1 MEADLVE
8 ATEKPLSAELG
19 LALTASLALAACGGS
34 ESDPSRPALVPVPNP
49 LTDIEASRFLAQA
62 GFGGK
67 YEDIDR
73 LKSMG
78 YEGWLAQ
85 QINEAPAPSRWA
97 YGMQLKSNDLP
108 AFQNW
113 QVLPNILWQSIFT
126 GKDVLQQRMTLALSE
141 IFVISYSGVDVAGP
155 VKALV
160 MAHFM
165 DLLQK
170 NAFGNFRQ
178 LLEDVT
184 LSIAMGRMLG
194 TLGNL
199 KEDNKGRRPDEN
211 YAREVMQ
218 LFTIGLYELNLDGSL
233 KKDSNG
239 QPIETYTLDT
249 VSNLARVFTGWTAP
263 LQFNVPSPDYE
274 VSHQPMTHA
283 AANHSLLEKN
293 FLGTSIPAGTAGP
306 ASLKI
311 ALDTLFNHP
320 NVGPFIGRQLIQRFV
335 CSNPSPAYI
344 FRVASVFN
352 NNGQSVRGDLTAVI
366 KAVLLDPEARLAADL
381 TGQAVGKHREP
392 MIRLVQLIRTLD
404 YRSPDGAWRLGNT
417 TDPSWRLGQGPL
429 GAVSVFNFFRPG
441 YTPPGSELAKQGL
454 VAPEM
459 QIVSETSTL
468 VQVNYWYSLLMDP
481 QSSTLRTYNDA
492 NGNNAN
498 DKKETGLSLF
508 LLEEKM
514 LAEQPAILLER
525 FNLLFACGQLS
536 EGLKAAIMSSINKIN
551 IVDTN
556 PAKVES
562 FKKNRVVAMLLMVL
576 SNPEYLVLK

>member
-1 MEADLVE
+1 MEADLVDASE
-8 ATEKPLSAELG
+8 VPLNGELG
-19 LALTASLALAACGGS
+19 FVLAASLALAACGGS
-34 ESDPSRPALVPVPNP
+34 ESEPSIAAVTPVLKP
-49 LTDIEASRFLAQA
+49 LSDIEASRFLAQA
-62 GFGGK
+62 GFGGNQDDL
-67 YEDIDR
+67 ER
-73 LKSMG
+73 LKSLG
-78 YEGWLAQ
+78 YEGWLTL
-85 QINEAPAPSRWA
+85 QINEAPPPSRWA
-97 YGMQLKSNDLP
+97 YGMQLRSNDFP

-113 QVLPNILWQSIFT
+113 QVLPNILWQSLFS

-141 IFVISYSGVDVAGP
+141 IFVISYPGVDVAGP
-155 VKALV
+155 IKSLV

-170 NAFGNFRQ
+170 STFGNFRQ

-184 LSIAMGRMLG
+184 LSVAMGRMLG

-249 VSNLARVFTGWTAP
+249 VSNLARVFTGWTAS
-263 LQFNVPSPDYE
+263 LQFNVVNPDLE
-274 VSHQPMTHA
+274 VSHQPMSHV

-293 FLGTSIPAGTAGP
+293 FLGTVIPAGTAGP

-320 NVGPFIGRQLIQRFV
+320 NVGPFIAKQLIQRFV
-335 CSNPSPAYI
+335 SSNPSPAYI
-344 FRVASVFN
+344 SRVASIFN
-352 NNGQSVRGDLTAVI
+352 NNGQSVRGDLKAVI
-366 KAVLLDPEARLAADL
+366 KGILLDPEARQAPDL
-381 TGQAVGKHREP
+381 LGQFAGKHREP

-417 TDPSWRLGQGPL
+417 NDSSWRLGQGPL
-429 GAVSVFNFFRPG
+429 GAASVFNFFRPG

-468 VQVNYWYSLLMDP
+468 VQVNYWYNLLMDP
-481 QSSTLRTYNDA
+481 QSSTFRTYNDA
-492 NGNNAN
+492 NGNNLN

-508 LLEEKM
+508 LTEEKK
-514 LAEQPAILLER
+514 LADQPTALLER

-536 EGLKAAIMSSINKIN
+536 DGVKAAIINSISKIS
-551 IVDTN
+551 IVDAN

-562 FKKNRVVAMLLMVL
+562 FKQNRVVATLLMVL